1 MFNSEGMI
9 LSGPRRGTDHEGGL
23 SDYRSSELPVVNLA
37 EFNVVG
43 RVVADGP
50 ALVVGIWV
58 DGVRLEELARPVEL
72 PFAEVEGKP
81 DLAGS
86 YEGLAAGDDILWPSR
101 HFLGEPSLSN
111 FDDGDTVLLGCT
123 CGDWGC
129 WPLVADVAVTE
140 TAVSWSRFR
149 NGHRGNWDLKELGLF
164 VFDRAQYEAAL
175 RGLERN

>member
-1 MFNSEGMI
+1 M
-9 LSGPRRGTDHEGGL
+9 
-23 SDYRSSELPVVNLA
+23 V
-37 EFNVVG
+37 NVVVFKVVE
-43 RVVADGP
+43 RVVADEP

-72 PFAEVEGKP
+72 PFAEAEGKP
-81 DLAGS
+81 GLAGS
-86 YEGLAAGDDILWPSR
+86 YEGLAVRHDILWPSL

-111 FDDGDTVLLGCT
+111 FDDGDTVLLGCN

-129 WPLVADVAVTE
+129 WPLVADVALTE
-140 TAVSWSRFR
+140 TEVSWSRFR
-149 NGHRGNWDLKELGLF
+149 NGHRSNWDLKELGPF